1 MDHIITMQLL
11 SKIIFSLTLLFT
23 LPVWAFPD
31 KPVKFVISLPVGSGP
46 DSQLRRL
53 TEVLSEKWKH
63 PVLVENR
70 TGGSGIVAMNHLVN
84 EPADGYTIG
93 MFTMADI
100 VAFPVL
106 YPANKTQ
113 DQMELLA
120 PFFDADMVL
129 FTSPKIKNLDEL
141 KQTLKANP
149 TYGSG
154 GVGSI
159 QHIVATEVANMY
171 VNNSVHI
178 PYRDFTNWK
187 IDTSNGTLTFGF
199 TSLGSGN
206 PMYQAGKIHYLAIA
220 AEQRDKKFPT
230 VPTVRELTGHN
241 IVASSWLAF
250 FVKKDLPQSV
260 KQRLVRDIRSAI
272 SEQKIQTSLTD
283 VYYIPL
289 NHVTPEKF
297 SQQLERDRMNYKN
310 NLKRYN
316 INLAP

>member
-1 MDHIITMQLL
+1 MIQLL
-11 SKIIFSLTLLFT
+11 SKIIFALCLMFS

-53 TEVLSEKWKH
+53 AEVLSEKWKQ

-70 TGGSGIVAMNHLVN
+70 TGGSGILAMNHLVDQR
-84 EPADGYTIG
+84 ADGYTIG

-100 VAFPVL
+100 VAFPIL
-106 YPANKTQ
+106 YPTNKIQ

-129 FTSPKIKNLDEL
+129 FTSTKIKNLNEL
-141 KQTLKANP
+141 KETLKSNP

-154 GVGSI
+154 AVGSI

-171 VNNSVHI
+171 VNNSLHI

-187 IDTSNGTLTFGF
+187 IDTSNGILTFGF
-199 TSLGSGN
+199 TSFASGH

-220 AEQRDKKFPT
+220 AEQRNKKFPN
-230 VPTVRELTGHN
+230 VPTVRELTGQN

-260 KQRLVRDIRSAI
+260 KQKLVRDIHSAI
-272 SEQKIQTSLTD
+272 SEQKIQTSLMHVD
-283 VYYIPL
+283 YIPL
-289 NHVTPEKF
+289 DTVTPEKF
-297 SQQLERDRMNYKN
+297 SQQVERDRMNYKN

-316 INLAP
+316 INLAQ

>member
-1 MDHIITMQLL
+1 MKNLL
-11 SKIIFSLTLLFT
+11 LKILFVLIASISL
-23 LPVWAFPD
+23 PAWAFPN
-31 KPVKFVISLPVGSGP
+31 KPVKIIISLPVGSGP
-46 DSQLRRL
+46 DSQVRRL
-53 TEVLSEKWKH
+53 AEVLSEKWKQA
-63 PVLVENR
+63 VLVENR
-70 TGGSGIVAMNHLVN
+70 TGGSGNLAMTQLVH
-84 EPADGYTIG
+84 EQADGYTIG

-100 VAFPVL
+100 VAFPIL

-113 DQMELLA
+113 DHIELLA

-129 FTSPKIKNLDEL
+129 FTSPKIKNLTEL
-141 KQTLKANP
+141 KETLKSNP

-154 GVGSI
+154 AVGSI
-159 QHIVATEVANMY
+159 QHIAAAEFANMY
-171 VNNSVHI
+171 VSNAVHV

-187 IDTSNGTLTFGF
+187 IDTSNVTLTFGF

-220 AEQRDKKFPT
+220 AEHRDKKFPN
-230 VPTVRELTGHN
+230 VPTVRELTGQN
-241 IVASSWLAF
+241 IMASSWLAF

-260 KQRLVRDIRSAI
+260 KQQLVRDIRSAI

-283 VYYIPL
+283 SYYIPL
-289 NHVTPEKF
+289 NHIQPEKF
-297 SQQLERDRMNYKN
+297 SQQVERDRMNYKN

>member
-1 MDHIITMQLL
+1 MQLL
-11 SKIIFSLTLLFT
+11 SKIIFSLTLLFA

-31 KPVKFVISLPVGSGP
+31 KTVKFVISLPVGSGP

-53 TEVLSEKWKH
+53 AEVLSEKWKQ
-63 PVLVENR
+63 PVVIENR
-70 TGGSGIVAMNHLVN
+70 TGGSGIVAMNHLIN
-84 EPADGYTIG
+84 EPANGYTIG

-129 FTSPKIKNLDEL
+129 FTSPKIKNLTEL

-154 GVGSI
+154 AVGSI

-171 VNNSVHI
+171 VSNAVHV

-187 IDTSNGTLTFGF
+187 IDTSNGTLAFGF

-220 AEQRDKKFPT
+220 AEHRDKKFPN
-230 VPTVRELTGHN
+230 VPTVQELTGQN

-250 FVKKDLPQSV
+250 FVKKDLPHLV
-260 KQRLVRDIRSAI
+260 KQQLVRDIRSVI
-272 SEQKIQTSLTD
+272 SEQKIQTSLMD

-297 SQQLERDRMNYKN
+297 SQQVERDRMNYKN

-316 INLAP
+316 INLSP